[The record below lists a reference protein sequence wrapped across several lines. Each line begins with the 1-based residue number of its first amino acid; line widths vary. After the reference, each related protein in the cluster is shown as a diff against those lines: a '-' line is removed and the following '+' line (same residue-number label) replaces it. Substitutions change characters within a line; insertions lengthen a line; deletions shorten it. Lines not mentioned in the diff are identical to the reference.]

1 MKKLLVMVAA
11 VVAGYAAVA
20 AAVEFLGIEVG
31 GTLNVLDAK
40 VREREGLGAPTLENM
55 QMFFDT
61 TKSFVPSKIQT
72 PMSFASAQTPT
83 SLSTRG
89 TPGSCRY
96 SQVANDFSKLL
107 NATRRLRENRGL
119 RARCACT
126 AVRSHSKSQV
136 ER

>member
-1 MKKLLVMVAA
+1 MKKLLVVVAA
-11 VVAGYAAVA
+11 VAGYAAVA
-20 AAVEFLGIEVG
+20 ATVEFLGIEVG

-61 TKSFVPSKIQT
+61 TKSFVPSQI
-72 PMSFASAQTPT
+72 QTPT

-119 RARCACT
+119 RVRCACT